1 MTWRVFWSGERP
13 TLTVEALNII
23 EETIHDLDPARVSAR
38 KRAQLARLSPLRTCE
53 VCKTGF
59 WITTVAEA
67 PLRFHTCPR
76 CLAVPPGCTRVA
88 A

>member
-1 MTWRVFWSGERP
+1 MKWPPPITREV
-13 TLTVEALNII
+13 VNIVDEI
-23 EETIHDLDPARVSAR
+23 LHDFDPARVRAR

-59 WITTVAEA
+59 WITTMAEG
-67 PLRFHTCPR
+67 PLRFHTCQH
-76 CLAVPPGCTRVA
+76 CLAIDNTRRA